1 MDSGTRLKTNDGKLF
16 PGAPINGASIRR
28 EIIGLASLLRA
39 QLKVSMCG
47 GGALMHM
54 AWVTSTFVNAPFK
67 MNGIHNLT

>member
-1 MDSGTRLKTNDGKLF
+1 MDSGTRLKTNDGKPF

-28 EIIGLASLLRA
+28 EIMGLASLLRA
-39 QLKVSMCG
+39 QLKVSMY

-54 AWVTSTFVNAPFK
+54 AWVTSTSVNAPFK